1 MAGRLRRLLQTV
13 PRGGIDLG
21 KVAELAARAPGSASD
36 GMTPSAALARALL
49 ATHLAAVDPLRCRV
63 LGPGRLISAETLPFA
78 CRIDALDDP
87 AMATITEAML
97 DWLVVGDALAAE
109 ADPPAALARLAS
121 HLPARSAPRLL
132 IVLPGTALLPDDEA
146 PCPRRWLFGQ
156 PSGERIAGAALPGR
170 AASVITRGNVLAASM
185 EVLGLPADR
194 LWPKELAA
202 DDPEYPMV
210 VAIVTGG

>member
-1 MAGRLRRLLQTV
+1 MPGRLRRLLQTV
-13 PRGGIDLG
+13 PRGAVDLG
-21 KVAELAARAPGSASD
+21 KVGELAAQAPGSAAD
-36 GMTPSAALARALL
+36 GMTPSTALARALL
-49 ATHLAAVDPLRCRV
+49 ATQLVATDPSRCRV
-63 LGPGRLISAETLPFA
+63 LGPGRLVSAETLPFA
-78 CRIDALDDP
+78 CRIGALDDP
-87 AMATITEAML
+87 AMATITEAVL

-109 ADPPAALARLAS
+109 ADPPGALARLAS

-132 IVLPGTALLPDDEA
+132 VVLPGTALLPDDEA

-156 PSGERIAGAALPGR
+156 PCGERMAEAALPGR

-194 LWPKELAA
+194 LWPNELAA
-202 DDPEYPMV
+202 ADPEYPMV